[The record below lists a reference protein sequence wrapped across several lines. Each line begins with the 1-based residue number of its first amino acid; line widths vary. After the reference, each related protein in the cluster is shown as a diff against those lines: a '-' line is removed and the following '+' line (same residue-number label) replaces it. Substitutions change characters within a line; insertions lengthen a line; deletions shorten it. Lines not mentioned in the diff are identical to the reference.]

1 MTREGLVEIA
11 PGLLRPDWDLPAGV
25 GALLTTRAGGQSV
38 GPFASFNLG
47 GHVGDDPLAVAANR
61 ARLRGFVPADPL
73 WLSQVHGAAVANADV
88 SEGVPE
94 AAAVLDGFARQAL
107 HAFRL
112 GLVHPQTGV
121 AMEWTAPMAADFAAL
136 LDELRRQKAGG
147 RP

>member
-1 MTREGLVEIA
+1 MA
-11 PGLLRPDWDLPAGV
+11 
-25 GALLTTRAGGQSV
+25 
-38 GPFASFNLG
+38 
-47 GHVGDDPLAVAANR
+47 HVGHPLVGDPVYGQRRTGN
-61 ARLRGFVPADPL
+61 
-73 WLSQVHGAAVANADV
+73 
-88 SEGVPE
+88 
-94 AAAVLDGFARQAL
+94 AVLDGFARQAL